1 MHTTRRK
8 TKLEEGLEDPENDF
22 EPKPSQLLKIIG
34 HTISCKNCLKE
45 LAAFYCPC
53 GSFLCAFDMASHKC
67 LITLRESYSD
77 DLKRALR

>member
-1 MHTTRRK
+1 MRK
-8 TKLEEGLEDPENDF
+8 LHRSNTEVKEIDESEDIEARPT
-22 EPKPSQLLKIIG
+22 QTLRIIG
-34 HTISCKNCLKE
+34 HTVCCRKCIKE

-53 GSFLCAFDMASHKC
+53 GSFLCAFDMAAHKC